1 MAVAET
7 SLVQKN
13 CQISEHLRQKVA
25 QTLVNRGALT
35 NIAQQSAISSSTVYR
50 KLNQFVIK
58 EDFSKLPE
66 VLSWDG
72 FSYQKGELAFI
83 AQDFESKKIITILDN
98 RRQTTIRNHFFRHS
112 KEARNSVK
120 IVTVDMSGSYISLI
134 KKLFPQANI
143 VLDRF
148 HIVQHM
154 NRALSQTRIHIM
166 KQYDKKS
173 LEYRVLK
180 YYCQLI
186 QKVAVNSRSTPSTL
200 ELLGKR

>member
-1 MAVAET
+1 
-7 SLVQKN
+7 
-13 CQISEHLRQKVA
+13 
-25 QTLVNRGALT
+25 
-35 NIAQQSAISSSTVYR
+35 
-50 KLNQFVIK
+50 
-58 EDFSKLPE
+58 
-66 VLSWDG
+66 
-72 FSYQKGELAFI
+72 
-83 AQDFESKKIITILDN
+83 
-98 RRQTTIRNHFFRHS
+98 
-112 KEARNSVK
+112 
-120 IVTVDMSGSYISLI
+120 MSGSYISLI

-186 QKVAVNSRSTPSTL
+186 QKVAENSRSTPSTL

>member
-1 MAVAET
+1 
-7 SLVQKN
+7 
-13 CQISEHLRQKVA
+13 
-25 QTLVNRGALT
+25 
-35 NIAQQSAISSSTVYR
+35 
-50 KLNQFVIK
+50 
-58 EDFSKLPE
+58 
-66 VLSWDG
+66 
-72 FSYQKGELAFI
+72 
-83 AQDFESKKIITILDN
+83 
-98 RRQTTIRNHFFRHS
+98 
-112 KEARNSVK
+112 
-120 IVTVDMSGSYISLI
+120 MSGSYISLI

-143 VLDRF
+143 VPDRF

-186 QKVAVNSRSTPSTL
+186 QKVVENSRSTPSTL